1 MREIVTAQSALREH
15 SVLFRS
21 CIRCNGDRQIRRDVE
36 GFYIA
41 CLACGHVSYPK
52 SKPRKYPDCWSGRPP
67 PSSAPPHLTSLRH
80 LTRRLSLSRTD
91 A

>member
-41 CLACGHVSYPK
+41 CLACGHVSYPEVQTEEV
-52 SKPRKYPDCWSGRPP
+52 S
-67 PSSAPPHLTSLRH
+67 
-80 LTRRLSLSRTD
+80 RLLEWKTAS
-91 A
+91 